1 MKLKRISKKLQLI
14 ILEKERIKNMK
25 KREFLNQIKNDFE
38 KAKSDET
45 LNQGQKNSKYASMMT
60 SMEQRFKIPLLA
72 EAEFAQLDNDVKD
85 LYLEISLQRNF
96 DIYDL
101 DELEDEEA
109 KRKQEFEYDCA
120 LAQCRSIAMVLSTK

>member
-1 MKLKRISKKLQLI
+1 
-14 ILEKERIKNMK
+14 MK
-25 KREFLNQIKNDFE
+25 KREYLNQIKNDFE